1 MSLKRKLSDSLPFI
15 KRVKVYRPS
24 LRPTRSLSVPTK
36 KEIRAK
42 ARTFSLTPVL
52 EAAKGPGKRGKE
64 DGEVRRR
71 VGELKQM
78 RREDEVAKASREEER
93 LRQLRK
99 SLQFHAQPIRRY
111 SGLCIKRSE
120 RKLTEPH
127 SPKRHPSRRAEKD

>member
-1 MSLKRKLSDSLPFI
+1 MSLKRKLSDSLPFT

-24 LRPTRSLSVPTK
+24 LRPSRSLSVPTK
-36 KEIRAK
+36 HETRAK

-52 EAAKGPGKRGKE
+52 ERAQWAAKRSKE

-71 VGELKQM
+71 VGELRQM
-78 RREDEVAKASREEER
+78 RREDEACKAIREEER

-99 SLQFHAQPIRRY
+99 SLQFHAQPIRKY

-120 RKLTEPH
+120 RKLTEPR
-127 SPKRHPSRRAEKD
+127 SPKLYPRRAEKD